1 VRFVN
6 LLHYGDAMRLLL
18 VEDDV
23 MLGRALE
30 TGLRQA
36 EFMVEWVTDGEMALL
51 SLETGQYG
59 VVVLDINLPKMSGL
73 EVLTKMRRMAWHTPV
88 LIMTAR
94 DGVDHRVEG
103 LDLGADDYLV
113 KPFELKELQARIR
126 AITRRSHGRSQ
137 SVIQCGDV
145 EFDSGARIV
154 RKAGK
159 VVKLAAKEYKVLALL
174 MEHAGKLLSK
184 TEIEENIYDLAD
196 EIESNTVET
205 AIYALRKKLGKE
217 MITTIRGV
225 GYMVNP

>member
-1 VRFVN
+1 
-6 LLHYGDAMRLLL
+6 MRVLL

-30 TGLRQA
+30 AGLRQA
-36 EFMVEWVTDGEMALL
+36 EFMVEWVVDGESALL
-51 SLETGQYG
+51 SIETSTYA
-59 VVVLDINLPKMSGL
+59 VVILDINLPKLSGL
-73 EVLTKMRRMAWHTPV
+73 EVLTRMRRLQKHTPV

-113 KPFELKELQARIR
+113 KPFELKELLARIR
-126 AITRRSHGRSQ
+126 AITRRAQGRSQ
-137 SVIQCGDV
+137 PKMMCGDV
-145 EFDSGARIV
+145 EFDSSARIV
-154 RKAGK
+154 KKSGV
-159 VVKLAAKEYKVLALL
+159 VVKLAAKEYKVLAYL

-184 TEIEENIYDLAD
+184 TEIEETIYDLSD

-205 AIYALRKKLGKE
+205 AVYALRKKLGKE
-217 MITTIRGV
+217 LITTIRGV

>member
-1 VRFVN
+1 
-6 LLHYGDAMRLLL
+6 MRLLL

-36 EFMVEWVTDGEMALL
+36 EFVVDWVTDGEMALL
-51 SLETGQYG
+51 SLETSQYS
-59 VVVLDINLPKMSGL
+59 VVVLDINLPKISGL
-73 EVLTKMRRMAWHTPV
+73 EVLTKMRRMAQHTPV

-137 SVIQCGDV
+137 SMIQCGDV
-145 EFDSGARIV
+145 VFDRSARIV
-154 RKAGK
+154 RKDGL

>member
-1 VRFVN
+1 
-6 LLHYGDAMRLLL
+6 MRLLL

-73 EVLTKMRRMAWHTPV
+73 EVLTKMRRMARHTPV

-154 RKAGK
+154 KKAGQ